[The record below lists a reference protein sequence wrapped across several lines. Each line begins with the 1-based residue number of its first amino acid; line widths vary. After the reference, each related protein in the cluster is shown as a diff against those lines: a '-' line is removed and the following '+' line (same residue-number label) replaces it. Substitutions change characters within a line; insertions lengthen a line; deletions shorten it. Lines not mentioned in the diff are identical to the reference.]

1 MKKTLTY
8 LYIFLG
14 IFVISFLF
22 ETTHTGN
29 DISGIDTRVIQN
41 KLERKASHTQKLI
54 EQIADS
60 LEKKDL
66 TRKNFFEHFSHL
78 FKENNYV
85 VFVYKNNKLEF
96 WSDNTLPYENF
107 DRTDSGKVIKLGSGW
122 YRKEKIRA
130 GEYEIYGL
138 ALIKKEYAYENKFI
152 KSHFQED
159 FNLPGNLS
167 IIKTQRKGVP
177 VSNNE
182 GNYLFS
188 LIKKDVNAKNDS
200 SQKLYGIL
208 YLVSL
213 LFLLIFIFKWLSS
226 LTHKKIFYRW
236 LIVLFFLIVG
246 LRYLMITLQ
255 IPSALYALNIFDP
268 TYYASSSLIPSLGD
282 LILHLAFSGVIVYPA
297 HIYLRKVKFNRTIP
311 KSKRIFY
318 GLLLIIS
325 NIVIFLLAHNILQS
339 IIYNSSFSL
348 TLYNFLDFTIYS
360 LLGILAIFLLLFFY
374 FIIVDLTLRN
384 LQKLLPWKQALWLFI
399 AILTITVIYIS
410 TLNSNIQ
417 FFSIIFFLLS
427 NLLIFYIV
435 RNFLKY
441 KYVHYVL
448 IVLFSTVFVTYFID
462 YHSNQKETQKRKV
475 LVANLENERDRVGEY
490 LLRRKEKEIKE
501 DNKLIDIAE
510 EEDSKGLE
518 KYLTNKY
525 FGGFF
530 RKYDIQASVCYS
542 EEDVIQIYDVSIA
555 NYKKCQ
561 QFHELLQKD
570 AVKENKNQ
578 FHFLDNED
586 NQISY
591 LGAFNLSRDTS
602 RERTLF
608 ILLESKPQKTLLG
621 YPELLLDEEITKEG
635 PLSEYAYAKYR
646 NKKLVRNSGDYEYP
660 LKLLNVFDTKKE
672 ETFINHKKY
681 NHLVYNANPE
691 TTIIISKQRI
701 NVLEII
707 AQLSYIFVIFYLLFL
722 IILFTNNYPSN
733 IKKFNYNFKNKV
745 KLSMILLLIVSLMSV
760 GSATVYYA
768 IDQFQIKQKETI
780 SEKLQSIIVDF
791 ENELDA
797 EAPLNEDYS
806 NYLSALLI
814 KNSNIFYVD
823 INLYGLD
830 GNLIA
835 SSREQVFERNLLG
848 KKMNP
853 KVYQELA
860 YYDQPKYIHNEKIGE
875 LEYHSAYVPIY
886 NDNNKRIAYLNL
898 PYFTKQKA
906 LKKEVYTLVMV
917 LVNIYVF
924 LIILGTVTAVI
935 VSNNI
940 TKPLRLIQ
948 NRLRQIGLNKQ
959 NEKIHYESHDEVG
972 ELISEYNRMVDELE
986 DKAQQLAQT
995 ERESAWREMAKQI
1008 AHEIKNPLTP
1018 MKLKVQYLKR
1028 AWDDGVTNFNERI
1041 QQFTKSMISQ
1051 IDTLSGIAT
1060 EFSNFA
1066 KMPQA
1071 KKQPLDIDKEIKES
1085 ISLFEDTQ
1093 GVELAY
1099 SSKYYKSCQVSA
1111 DKDQLSRVFNNLIKN
1126 AIQAIP
1132 SERKGKI
1139 KLCTNCDNSYVY
1151 ISIED
1156 NGVGIPKEI
1165 RDKLFNPNF
1174 TTKSTG
1180 IGMGLAISKRII
1192 EDFHGEIWYE
1202 TEFNQGTKFHIKLPI
1217 ISRK

>member
-1 MKKTLTY
+1 MKKHLTY

-14 IFVISFLF
+14 IFLVSFLV
-22 ETTHTGN
+22 ETMHTSDN
-29 DISGIDTRVIQN
+29 ISKNETRIFQN
-41 KLERKASHTQKLI
+41 KLEHKASHTQKLI
-54 EQIADS
+54 NQIADS

-78 FKENNYV
+78 FNNNEFV
-85 VFVYKNNKLEF
+85 IFVYKNNKLQY

-107 DRTDSGKVIKLGSGW
+107 DKTNSSEIIKLGNGW
-122 YRKEKIRA
+122 YRKEETCQ
-130 GEYEIYGL
+130 GECEIYGL
-138 ALIKKEYAYENKFI
+138 ALIKKEYAYENRFI

-159 FNLPGNLS
+159 FNLPGNLA
-167 IIKTQRKGVP
+167 IVKDQNKGVP
-177 VSNNE
+177 VSDSD

-188 LIKKDVNAKNDS
+188 LANNDINANKDS
-200 SQKLYGIL
+200 FHKLPGIL
-208 YLVSL
+208 YLLSL
-213 LFLLIFIFKWLSS
+213 LFLLIFIYKRISS
-226 LTHKKIFYRW
+226 LARKKYFYLW
-236 LIVLFFLIVG
+236 LFVLTFLIVC
-246 LRYLMITLQ
+246 LRYLMISFQ
-255 IPSALYALNIFDP
+255 IPVALYTLNIFDP
-268 TYYASSSLIPSLGD
+268 TYYASSYFIPSLGD
-282 LILHLAFSGVIVYPA
+282 LILHLSFAGVIAYSA
-297 HIYLRKVKFNRTIP
+297 NIYLKETSFRETLP
-311 KSKRIFY
+311 KAIRILY
-318 GLLLIIS
+318 GLIFLIS
-325 NIVIFLLAHNILQS
+325 NIFIFLVAHNIFQS

-360 LLGILAIFLLLFFY
+360 LLGILAIFLILFFY
-374 FIIVDLTLRN
+374 LMIVDLTMLNIQR
-384 LQKLLPWKQALWLFI
+384 LFPGEKALWMTMGGLAI
-399 AILTITVIYIS
+399 AAIYIS
-410 TLNSNIQ
+410 TLNYDIH
-417 FFSIIFFLLS
+417 FFSTIFFLLS
-427 NLLIFYIV
+427 NALIFYIKKKSLHY
-435 RNFLKY
+435 R
-441 KYVHYVL
+441 YVHYVL
-448 IVLFSTVFVTYFID
+448 IVLLSTIFATYFID
-462 YHSNQKETQKRKV
+462 YHSNEKETQKRKV

-490 LLRRKEKEIKE
+490 LLRRIEKEITK
-501 DNKLIDIAE
+501 DTTIKDFVE
-510 EEDSKGLE
+510 EENKKRLE
-518 KYLTNKY
+518 KYITANY

-530 RKYDIQASVCYS
+530 RKYDTQASICYS

-555 NYKKCQ
+555 NYRKCQ
-561 QFHELLQKD
+561 KFRKLLQKD
-570 AVKENKNQ
+570 GVALNRSQ
-578 FHFLDNED
+578 FYFLDNKD

-591 LGAFNLSRDTS
+591 LGAINLSKDTS
-602 RERTLF
+602 KTRTLF
-608 ILLESKPQKTLLG
+608 ILLESKPQRTLLG
-621 YPELLLDEEITKEG
+621 YPELLLDEEITKKG

-646 NKKLVRNSGDYEYP
+646 NKKLIRNSGDYEYP
-660 LKLLNVFDTKKE
+660 LKLLDVFDTKEE
-672 ETFINHKKY
+672 ETFINYKNY
-681 NHLVYNANPE
+681 NHLIHNTNQG

-701 NVLEII
+701 DILDII
-707 AQLSYIFVIFYLLFL
+707 AQLSYIFVFFYLLFL
-722 IILFTNNYPSN
+722 ILFFANNYPSN

-745 KLSMILLLIVSLMSV
+745 KLSMILLLIVSLISV

-768 IDQFQIKQKETI
+768 IDQFRIKQKETI

-791 ENELDA
+791 KNELNT

-806 NYLSALLI
+806 NYLSSLLR
-814 KNSNIFYVD
+814 KYSNIFYVD

-830 GNLIA
+830 GNLLA

-853 KVYQELA
+853 KVYQQLA
-860 YYDQPKYIHNEKIGE
+860 YYNQPRYIHNEKIGE

-886 NDNNKRIAYLNL
+886 NDNNQPIAYLNL

-906 LKKEVYTLVMV
+906 LKKEIYTLVMV

-948 NRLRQIGLNKQ
+948 NRLRQIGLNKR

-972 ELISEYNRMVDELE
+972 ELISEYNRMVDELD
-986 DKAQQLAQT
+986 DKALQLAQT

-1028 AWDDGVTNFNERI
+1028 AWDDEVSNFNERL

-1066 KMPQA
+1066 KMPKA
-1071 KKQPLDIDKEIKES
+1071 KKEPVDIEQEIQGS
-1085 ISLFEDTQ
+1085 ISLFEDTHD
-1093 GVELAY
+1093 VVLEYESKIPEL
-1099 SSKYYKSCQVSA
+1099 CQVSA

-1126 AIQAIP
+1126 AIQSIP
-1132 SERKGKI
+1132 SNKKGEI
-1139 KLCTNCDNSYVY
+1139 KLSTNCDNSSVY

-1156 NGVGIPKEI
+1156 NGVGIPMEI

-1192 EDFHGEIWYE
+1192 EDFNGKIWYE
-1202 TEFNQGTKFHIKLPI
+1202 TELNKGTKFHIKIPRI
-1217 ISRK
+1217 NTE